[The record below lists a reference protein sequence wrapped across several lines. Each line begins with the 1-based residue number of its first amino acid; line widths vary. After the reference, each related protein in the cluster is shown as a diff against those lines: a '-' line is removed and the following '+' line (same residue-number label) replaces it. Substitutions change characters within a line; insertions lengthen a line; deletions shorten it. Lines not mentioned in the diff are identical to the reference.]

1 VNSRPTLY
9 VAITNH
15 GFGHATR
22 TVGIV
27 AEIQRQL
34 PDLLPILV
42 TTAPRWLLDCYIDGD
57 FIHRP
62 RALDVGVIQSDS
74 LTMDLGAT
82 LAELQAIRARQQ
94 ELIGAEVSFIE
105 QTRVDLV
112 LADIPPLAAKI
123 AKAAHLPCWMVGNFG
138 WDFIYR
144 AWGHE
149 FNEIADWMA
158 EGFAAAD
165 RLFRLPFHEPMSQF
179 PVIEDVGLASA
190 TPHFSAQQLQ
200 ETLGIS
206 TPPERT
212 VLLTFGGLGV
222 DAVPYQNLQRFP
234 DWQFLTT
241 DRQAP
246 TDVPNLLNVCGNSYR
261 PVDLMPCCGQ
271 IISKPGFS
279 TFAEAL
285 QLGLSIVTV
294 TRSGFAET
302 ELLLNGLRDYG
313 HHRILSNSE
322 FFESNWDFL
331 ATPFTPP
338 RKSEPI
344 LQGGKQTIASAAV
357 DYFANRGYLQP
368 TNSDAQREHLDS
380 EAFGCKTLV
389 SQG

>member
-22 TVGIV
+22 TAGIV

-34 PDLLPILV
+34 PDLLPIFV
-42 TTAPRWLLDCYIDGD
+42 TTAPRWLLECYIQGD

-74 LTMDLGAT
+74 LTMDLAAT
-82 LAELQAIRARQQ
+82 LVQLEDIRARQQ
-94 ELIGAEVSFIE
+94 ELIAAEVSFIE
-105 QTRVDLV
+105 QTQVDLV

-144 AWGHE
+144 AWGNE
-149 FNEIADWMA
+149 FQEVADWMA
-158 EGFAAAD
+158 EGFAASD
-165 RLFRLPFHEPMSQF
+165 RLFRLPFHEPMSHF
-179 PVIEDVGLASA
+179 PVIEDVGLTSA
-190 TPHFSAQQLQ
+190 TPHFTPDQLR
-200 ETLGIS
+200 ETLGLSI
-206 TPPERT
+206 PIDRT

-222 DAVPYQNLQRFP
+222 DAVPYHNLQHFP
-234 DWQFLTT
+234 DWQFITS

-246 TDVPNLLNVCGNSYR
+246 ADVANLLKVSGTDYR

-271 IISKPGFS
+271 IVSKPGFS

-285 QLGLSIVTV
+285 QLGLPMVTV

-302 ELLLNGLRDYG
+302 ELLLNGLQDYG

-322 FFESNWDFL
+322 FFESDWHFL
-331 ATPFTPP
+331 DQPFTPP
-338 RKSEPI
+338 RQSEPI
-344 LQGGKQTIASAAV
+344 PLGGKQAIAGAV
-357 DYFANRGYLQP
+357 VEYFASQGY
-368 TNSDAQREHLDS
+368 AQITVGS
-380 EAFGCKTLV
+380 EASHPEQRQLL
-389 SQG
+389 SSHN